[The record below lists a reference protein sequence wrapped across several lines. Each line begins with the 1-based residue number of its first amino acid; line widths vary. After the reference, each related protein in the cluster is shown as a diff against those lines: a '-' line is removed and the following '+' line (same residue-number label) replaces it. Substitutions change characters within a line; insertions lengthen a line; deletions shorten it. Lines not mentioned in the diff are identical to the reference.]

1 MATILLQAVGGL
13 IGGALGSTGAAIGTA
28 VGALAGYAIDRALI
42 NSTRH
47 VEGPRLSGA
56 RPYSAEEGAS
66 LPRVYG
72 TARIGGTM
80 IWATRFEE
88 QSQTER
94 QGSKGGGPRTTTYT
108 YFANVAFALCEGE
121 VAGVRRVWA
130 DGLELDLA
138 AVEMRMYQGSR
149 TQPAD
154 PLIEAKQGAG
164 NTPAYRDTAYA
175 VFERLPLETY
185 GNRIPQFQF
194 EVMRPVGGLSE
205 RVKAVTL
212 IPGSTEYGLSPAVV
226 TRTLSPGEVVAE
238 NRNVLHASSDI
249 VGALDE
255 LQALCP
261 NLEHIALV
269 VTWFG
274 DDLRA
279 GSCTVR
285 PKVTQTNPAGISQPW
300 LVSGLYR
307 ASALAVSQH
316 QGGAAYGG
324 TPTDRSV
331 MDAIAEIKARGI
343 KVTLYP
349 FVMMDVPA
357 GNALT
362 DPYTGGAGQPAYPWR
377 GRITCSPALGVSG
390 SADKTASA
398 RSQINAFCGSAVPAH
413 FSAAGDTIA
422 FSGSASDWGYR
433 RLILHYAKLA
443 AAAGGVD
450 AFLLGSELR
459 GLTALRDGAGAFPF
473 VEQLCGLASD
483 VRGIVGGST
492 KISYGADWSE
502 YFGHQPGD
510 GTGDAQFHLDQLW
523 SHADIDAVG
532 IDCYFPLA
540 DWRDEDHGA
549 GSPDGYAGPYDIAK
563 LREAIAAGEGY
574 DWYYASAAD
583 RLARTRSPISDGAY
597 GKHWVY
603 RYKDLVNWWNNHHY
617 DRPGGAEIGSPTGWV
632 PRSKPI
638 WLTELGGPAVD
649 KGPNQP
655 NVFPDPK
662 SAESASP
669 HFSNGARS
677 DIASQS
683 LIQAHLD
690 RWDGTA
696 ADFDANQ
703 NPVSEVYGGRMLDA
717 SRIYLWAWDA
727 RPFPAFPLRRDLW
740 SDGDNWLLGHWLN
753 GRLNGVAVSD
763 LIAAVMEDF
772 GAGTLSAAGASGS
785 VTGYIVSDPTTA
797 RSALEP
803 LADLFGLSFAA
814 GEAGLV
820 VTSDDVRPAAVSA
833 LSELVIGDGEPV
845 ISKTRLPDHEFPS
858 ESVLVFADPM
868 QDYQSA
874 TARRLHPDAPH
885 DGQDYQSFPGALDPA
900 QAESLLADRTR
911 RKWMGREE
919 ARFALPQSLIDV
931 GAGAVVRLEQ
941 GSAAT
946 DYLVTNCEA
955 GLTRQI
961 SARRLRP
968 VAPAPW
974 RAQVVGQAKNKVPRA
989 GPPLAVFLDLPLLPG
1004 YAEPRNALRIALR
1017 ASPWIAH
1024 AAYVSPGESGFE
1036 RRGLFSREATI
1047 GVLDAPLAPGFEGRF
1062 DNASIVDVT
1071 LYSGELSSTA
1081 DPNLLNGANA
1091 AAVQSNSGA
1100 WEVLQFAN
1108 AEEIGP
1114 SQWRLTRLLRGQRGS
1129 GAALKAGV
1137 DAGARFVLLDAAV
1150 AAAGLNSAEVGLTLN
1165 WQVGPLGSDFAGPAF
1180 ANATLAGGERALTPL
1195 SPVHLDMVLNSGGD
1209 AEFTWVRRD
1218 RLAADT
1224 SWTGALPLSE
1234 DDESY
1239 LISVAAPGGSAV
1251 RTKTVTSAAWTYAA
1265 AEIVADFG
1273 SPPAEIELTV
1283 QQLSGSVGPGDP
1295 AVAVFEYP

>member
-13 IGGALGSTGAAIGTA
+13 IGGALGTAGAAIGTA
-28 VGALAGYAIDRALI
+28 AGALAGYAIDRALI

-88 QSQTER
+88 ESQTQR
-94 QGSKGGGPRTTTYT
+94 QGGKGGGPRTTTYT
-108 YFANVAFALCEGE
+108 YFANVSFALCEGE

-130 DGLELDLA
+130 DGLELDLS
-138 AVEMRMYQGSR
+138 AVEMRFYKGTR

-164 NTPAYRDTAYA
+164 NTPAYRDTAYV
-175 VFERLPLETY
+175 VFEHLPLETY

-205 RVKAVTL
+205 RVKAITL
-212 IPGSTEYGLSPAVV
+212 IPGSTEYGLSPSVV

-285 PKVTQTNPAGISQPW
+285 PKVTQTNPAGISQAW
-300 LVSGLYR
+300 LVSGLDR

-362 DPYTGGAGQPAYPWR
+362 DPYSGGTGQPAYPWR
-377 GRITCSPALGVSG
+377 GRITCSPAPGVSG
-390 SADKTASA
+390 SVDKTATA
-398 RSQINAFCGSAVPAH
+398 RTQIDAFCGTAVPAH

-422 FSGSASDWGYR
+422 YSGSAGDWGYR
-433 RLILHYAKLA
+433 RLVLHYAKLA

-459 GLTALRDGAGAFPF
+459 GLTQLRDGAGAFPF
-473 VEQLCGLASD
+473 VEALCTLAGE
-483 VRGIVGGST
+483 VRSIVGGGT
-492 KISYGADWSE
+492 KLSYGADWSE

-510 GTGDAQFHLDQLW
+510 GTGDVLFHLDQLW
-523 SHADIDAVG
+523 SRADIDAVG

-549 GSPDGYAGPYDIAK
+549 GNPDGYAGPYDVTK
-563 LREAIAAGEGY
+563 LREAIAGGEGY

-583 RLARTRSPISDGAY
+583 RLARTRSPISDGAH
-597 GKHWVY
+597 GKPWVY

-617 DRPGGAEIGSPTGWV
+617 NRPGGVEASSPTGWV

-662 SAESASP
+662 STESASP

-677 DIASQS
+677 DVASQN
-683 LIQAHLD
+683 LIRAHLD
-690 RWDGTA
+690 RWDGSA
-696 ADFDANQ
+696 ADFDAAD
-703 NPVSEVYGGRMLDA
+703 NPVSEIYGGRMLDA

-753 GRLNGVAVSD
+753 GRLNSASVSD
-763 LIAAVMEDF
+763 LIERIMDDF
-772 GAGTLSAAGASGS
+772 GAGAVNAAGISGS
-785 VTGYIVSDPTTA
+785 VTGYMVSDPTSA
-797 RSALEP
+797 RNALEP
-803 LADLFGLSFAA
+803 LADMFGLSFVA
-814 GEAGLV
+814 GEGGLV
-820 VTSDDVRPAAVSA
+820 VTGDDVRPAPGPA
-833 LSELVIGDGEPV
+833 LAEFVIGDSDSV
-845 ISKTRLPDHEFPS
+845 ITKTRLPDHEFPS

-868 QDYQSA
+868 QEYQSA

-900 QAESLLADRTR
+900 QAESLLADRAR

-919 ARFALPQSLIDV
+919 VRFALPQSSIEV
-931 GAGAVVRLEQ
+931 GPGSVVRLDA
-941 GSAAT
+941 SSVAT

-955 GLTRQI
+955 GLTRRI
-961 SARRLRP
+961 NARRLRP

-974 RAQVVGQAKNKVPRA
+974 RAQVVAQPKAKVPRA
-989 GPPLAVFLDLPLLPG
+989 GPPLALFLDLPMLPG
-1004 YAEPRNALRIALR
+1004 YAEPRNALRLALR
-1017 ASPWIAH
+1017 ASPWIGH
-1024 AAYVSPGESGFE
+1024 AAYVSPGSSGFE
-1036 RRGLFSREATI
+1036 RRSLHARQATI

-1062 DNASIVDVT
+1062 DEANVLDLT
-1071 LYSGELSSTA
+1071 LYSGELSSA
-1081 DPNLLNGANA
+1081 AELNVLNGTNA
-1091 AAVQSNSGA
+1091 AAVQSTSGE

-1108 AEEIGP
+1108 AEEVGP
-1114 SQWRLTRLLRGQRGS
+1114 SQWRLTRLLRGQQGS
-1129 GAALKAGV
+1129 GAALR
-1137 DAGARFVLLDAAV
+1137 AGAGAGAYFVLLDNAV
-1150 AAAGLNSAEVGLTLN
+1150 AAAGLNSAEIGLLLN
-1165 WQVGPLGSDFAGPAF
+1165 WQVGPLGADFAGPAF
-1180 ANATLAGGERALTPL
+1180 ASATIAGGTRALTPL
-1195 SPVHLDMVLNSGGD
+1195 SPVHLAMELSGSD
-1209 AEFTWVRRD
+1209 AEFSWVRRD
-1218 RLAADT
+1218 RLANDT
-1224 SWTGALPLSE
+1224 SWTGAVPMSE
-1234 DDESY
+1234 DSESY
-1239 LISVAAPGGSAV
+1239 SVSVATPGGSSV
-1251 RTKTVTSAAWTYAA
+1251 RSETVSSPIWSYSAAQIT
-1265 AEIVADFG
+1265 ADFG
-1273 SPPAEIELTV
+1273 SAPAQIELTV
-1283 QQLSGSVGPGDP
+1283 RQISGAVGPGDP
-1295 AVAVFEYP
+1295 AVAVFSYA

>member
-28 VGALAGYAIDRALI
+28 AGALAGYAIDRALI
-42 NSTRH
+42 NSTRQ

-72 TARIGGTM
+72 TVRIGGTM

-94 QGSKGGGPRTTTYT
+94 QGSKGGPRTTTYT
-108 YFANVAFALCEGE
+108 YYANVAFALCEGE
-121 VAGVRRVWA
+121 VAGIRRVWA
-130 DGLELDLA
+130 DGLELDLS
-138 AVEMRMYQGSR
+138 AVEMRFYRGTP

-154 PLIEAKQGAG
+154 PLVEAKQGTG
-164 NTPAYRDTAYA
+164 NTPAYRDTAYV
-175 VFERLPLETY
+175 VFEHLPLETY

-205 RVKAVTL
+205 RVKAVAL
-212 IPGSTEYGLSPAVV
+212 IPGSTEYGLSPSVV
-226 TRTLSPGEVVAE
+226 TRTTSPGEVAAE
-238 NRNVLHASSDI
+238 NRNVLHAPSDI

-255 LQALCP
+255 LQSLCP

-279 GSCTVR
+279 GNCTVR
-285 PKVTQTNPAGISQPW
+285 PKVTQTNPTGISQPW
-300 LVSGLYR
+300 LVSGLDR
-307 ASALAVSQH
+307 TSALAVSQH
-316 QGGAAYGG
+316 EGGAAYGG

-331 MDAIAEIKARGI
+331 MDAIAEIKARNI

-357 GNALT
+357 GNALP
-362 DPYTGGAGQPAYPWR
+362 DPYTDEAGQPAYPWR
-377 GRITCSPALGVSG
+377 GRITCSPAPGVSG
-390 SADKTASA
+390 SVDKTPAA
-398 RSQINAFCGSAVPAH
+398 RSQIDAFCGSAVPAH
-413 FSAAGDTIA
+413 FGVAADTIA
-422 FSGSASDWGYR
+422 YSGSASDWGYR
-433 RLILHYAKLA
+433 RFVLHYAKLA

-459 GLTALRDGAGAFPF
+459 GLTQLRDGAGAFPF
-473 VEQLCGLASD
+473 VEALCSLASE
-483 VRGIVGGST
+483 VRSIVGGGT
-492 KISYGADWSE
+492 MLSYGADWSE

-510 GTGDAQFHLDQLW
+510 GTGDVLFHLDQLW

-540 DWRDEDHGA
+540 DWRDEDHSEGN
-549 GSPDGYAGPYDIAK
+549 PDGYSGPYDVAR
-563 LREAIAAGEGY
+563 LRAAVAGGEGY

-583 RLARTRSPISDGAY
+583 RLSRTRSPISDGAY
-597 GKHWVY
+597 GKPWVY
-603 RYKDLVNWWNNHHY
+603 RYKDIQNWWNNHHY
-617 DRPGGAEIGSPTGWV
+617 DRPGGVEAGSPTGWV

-677 DIASQS
+677 DVASQN
-683 LIQAHLD
+683 LIRAHLD
-690 RWDGTA
+690 RWDGVA
-696 ADFDANQ
+696 ADFDATQ
-703 NPVSEVYGGRMLDA
+703 NSISEVYGGRMLDA

-740 SDGDNWLLGHWLN
+740 SDGHNWLLGHWLN
-753 GRLNGVAVSD
+753 GRLNGAGVSD
-763 LIAAVMEDF
+763 LITRIAEDF
-772 GAGTLSAAGASGS
+772 GAGTVKITGVIGS

-797 RSALEP
+797 RRALEP
-803 LADLFGLSFAA
+803 LADLFGLSFVA
-814 GEAGLV
+814 GEGGLV
-820 VTSDDVRPAAVSA
+820 VTSDDIRPAAVNT
-833 LSELVIGDGEPV
+833 LQDLVIGDNEPV
-845 ISKTRLPDHEFPS
+845 IAKIRLPDHEFPS
-858 ESVLVFADPM
+858 ESVLVFADPI
-868 QDYQSA
+868 QEYQSA
-874 TARRLHPDAPH
+874 TARWLQPDVPH

-900 QAESLLADRTR
+900 QAVSLLADRAR
-911 RKWMGREE
+911 RKWIGREE
-919 ARFALPQSLIDV
+919 ARFALPQSRFDV
-931 GAGAVVRLEQ
+931 GPGAVVRLDQ
-941 GSAAT
+941 GSGAA

-974 RAQVVGQAKNKVPRA
+974 RTQVMTQAKARVPRA
-989 GPPLAVFLDLPLLPG
+989 GLPLAVFLDLPMLPG
-1004 YAEPRNALRIALR
+1004 YAEPHDALRLALR
-1017 ASPWIAH
+1017 ASPWVAH
-1024 AAYVSPGESGFE
+1024 AAYVSPGSSGFE

-1047 GVLDAPLAPGFEGRF
+1047 GILDAPLPAGFEGRY
-1062 DNASIVDVT
+1062 DDANVIDVM
-1071 LYSGELSSTA
+1071 LYSGELSSA
-1081 DPNLLNGANA
+1081 AESNVLNGANA
-1091 AAVQSNSGA
+1091 AAVQSASGE
-1100 WEVLQFAN
+1100 WEVVQFAN
-1108 AEEIGP
+1108 AEEIAP

-1129 GAALKAGV
+1129 GAASKAGAA
-1137 DAGARFVLLDAAV
+1137 AGAHFVLLDTAV
-1150 AAAGLNSAEVGLTLN
+1150 GAAGLNAAEVGLTLN
-1165 WQVGPLGSDFAGPAF
+1165 WQIGPLGADFAGPAF
-1180 ANATLAGGERALTPL
+1180 TSTTLAGGARALTPI
-1195 SPVHLDMVLNSGGD
+1195 SPVHLGMELSSAGD

-1218 RLAADT
+1218 RLASET
-1224 SWTGALPLSE
+1224 PWIGALPMSE
-1234 DDESY
+1234 VSESY
-1239 LISVAAPGGSAV
+1239 LVSVAAPGGPV
-1251 RTKTVTSAAWTYAA
+1251 LRTETVSQPGWNYPAT
-1265 AEIVADFG
+1265 EIAADFG
-1273 SPPAEIELTV
+1273 SSPAEIELTV
-1283 QQLSGSVGPGDP
+1283 RQISGALGPGDS
-1295 AVAVFEYP
+1295 AVSVFTYA